1 MNNNDLIS
9 IVNEHSNKLY
19 NFNIKKEKTFMFI
32 FDDNTYE
39 IFLLFLLEKYQSR
52 RLDHFME
59 LPMEI

>member
-9 IVNEHSNKLY
+9 IVDEHSNKLY

-39 IFLLFLLEKYQSR
+39 IFLLFLLEKY
-52 RLDHFME
+52 
-59 LPMEI
+59 

>member
-39 IFLLFLLEKYQSR
+39 IFLLFLLEKYKSR